1 MSAAHA
7 RARGDAGSVADLV
20 YRAMLARLGVID
32 AAAGEL
38 SPAGFEA
45 ALAEASAAA
54 KLAAGRVGDDGHI
67 VVGPDADHFEVAQA
81 YLLEVGLRAGELP
94 VYALGSLW
102 EVDAGAIW
110 RPVSLDQAAI
120 AIAQRFAGRSKLCR
134 RAGDF
139 SSIARVAAG
148 LSEQAEFFDR
158 APAGVAGPA
167 SFHRITGDGEIV
179 AEPLTPA
186 HRQRMRV
193 TSDPV
198 ANAPTPL
205 FDHLLAHAFGDDER
219 GAVQRRLL
227 QQLFGAAIAR
237 SMYQHRVAA
246 LFLGPTTTG
255 KSTILQVLRGF
266 FPPDQ
271 VAATSPQR
279 WSDEYYLAG
288 LAGKAINLVGELDPD
303 QAIPGGAFKSVVGVD
318 VIEGRHP
325 THRPFSFVCTAAHF
339 FNANKLPPTVD
350 RSDAFFRRW
359 RVVAFT
365 RAVADDEIIV
375 DLAQRIL
382 DEEAGGVVG
391 WLLDGAADVARCG
404 GFIVTDEHRA
414 AIERWRN
421 ANNSAVQFLLDDEW
435 CIRDPSDHG
444 VPGSMLYAAYR
455 KWAAA
460 AGVRAFGRTGFYDA
474 IDEGAGRFGI
484 TRHDD
489 RTGARF
495 AGVGLVV
502 RPG

>member
-1 MSAAHA
+1 MNAAKDLP
-7 RARGDAGSVADLV
+7 RGDSGVVADLV
-20 YRAMLARLGVID
+20 FRAMLARLGGAD
-32 AAAGEL
+32 ANPGEL
-38 SPAGFEA
+38 PPAGREA
-45 ALAEASAAA
+45 ALAEALAAA
-54 KLAAGRVGDDGHI
+54 NQAAGRVGDDGRV
-67 VVGPDADHFEVAQA
+67 VVGPDADHHEIAQA
-81 YLLEVGLRAGELP
+81 YLFDAALRTGELP

-102 EVDAGAIW
+102 EVGVGAIW

-120 AIAQRFAGRSKLCR
+120 AIAQRFAGRAKLCR

-139 SSIARVAAG
+139 AAIARVAAG

-167 SFHRITGDGEIV
+167 SFHRVTDDGEIV
-179 AEPLTPA
+179 VEPLTPA

-193 TSDPV
+193 AADPV

-205 FDHLLAHAFGDDER
+205 FDHLLAHAFGDDAR
-219 GAVQRRLL
+219 GAAQRRLL
-227 QQLFGAAIAR
+227 QQLFGAALAR
-237 SMYQHRVAA
+237 AMYRHRIAA

-255 KSTILQVLRGF
+255 KSTVLQILRGF

-271 VAATSPQR
+271 VAATNPQR
-279 WSDEYYLAG
+279 WNDEYYLAG

-303 QAIPGGAFKSVVGVD
+303 QPIPGGAFKSVVGVD

-365 RAVADDEIIV
+365 RAVADDEMIV
-375 DLAQRIL
+375 DLARRIL

-391 WLLDGAADVARCG
+391 WLLDGAADVARSG

-421 ANNSAVQFLLDDEW
+421 ANNSATQFLLDDEW
-435 CIRDPSDHG
+435 CIRDPADHG

-455 KWAAA
+455 RWAAA
-460 AGVRAFGRTGFYDA
+460 AGVRPFGRTGFYDA
-474 IDEGAGRFGI
+474 IDEGAGRIGI
-484 TRHDD
+484 ARHDD
-489 RTGARF
+489 RTGVRF